1 MELFRL
7 TNLLYAFVRQCVRAQ
22 RHGYSDVGPVTDEE
36 LMTRDR
42 GGKPRVPD
50 IIKVRQRTATRSG
63 PTS

>member
-1 MELFRL
+1 LKLEDEKMLSNF
-7 TNLLYAFVRQCVRAQ
+7 AFKFSLC
-22 RHGYSDVGPVTDEE
+22 HYKKE

-50 IIKVRQRTATRSG
+50 IIKVGRRTATPSC